1 MSVRE
6 AGRKGGKTTRA
17 RYGAEFFQEIG
28 AKGGKAVSER
38 YSNEHFREIGRK
50 GGRRV
55 AELIARAKP
64 GLFAQSGV
72 EEGPVEYANVD
83 LGDEVQ
89 VGGRPHG
96 LADQRPHLALGAEH
110 SDLDH
115 RAVPSFRLVR
125 RRWRP

>member
-1 MSVRE
+1 MAERERATQHDSSDQGNMSVRE

-55 AELIARAKP
+55 AELIARAK
-64 GLFAQSGV
+64 
-72 EEGPVEYANVD
+72 EM
-83 LGDEVQ
+83 DEAS
-89 VGGRPHG
+89 
-96 LADQRPHLALGAEH
+96 ADQEE
-110 SDLDH
+110 
-115 RAVPSFRLVR
+115 
-125 RRWRP
+125 

>member
-1 MSVRE
+1 MAELRGAGQNGSNDDGNMSVRE

-55 AELIARAKP
+55 AELIARAKGMDEP
-64 GLFAQSGV
+64 TGAQ
-72 EEGPVEYANVD
+72 
-83 LGDEVQ
+83 
-89 VGGRPHG
+89 GR
-96 LADQRPHLALGAEH
+96 E
-110 SDLDH
+110 
-115 RAVPSFRLVR
+115 
-125 RRWRP
+125 

>member
-1 MSVRE
+1 MAERRSANQNGSGDDGNMSVRE

-55 AELIARAKP
+55 AELIARAK
-64 GLFAQSGV
+64 GM
-72 EEGPVEYANVD
+72 D
-83 LGDEVQ
+83 DK
-89 VGGRPHG
+89 GGGQDR
-96 LADQRPHLALGAEH
+96 E
-110 SDLDH
+110 
-115 RAVPSFRLVR
+115 
-125 RRWRP
+125 

>member
-1 MSVRE
+1 MADRRTANNDASGDEVDGNMSVRE

-55 AELIARAKP
+55 AELIARAKRLDAQP
-64 GLFAQSGV
+64 GTDQ
-72 EEGPVEYANVD
+72 EE
-83 LGDEVQ
+83 
-89 VGGRPHG
+89 
-96 LADQRPHLALGAEH
+96 
-110 SDLDH
+110 
-115 RAVPSFRLVR
+115 
-125 RRWRP
+125 

>member
-1 MSVRE
+1 MAERRSADQTGSTDEGNMSVRE

-55 AELIARAKP
+55 AELIARAK
-64 GLFAQSGV
+64 GM
-72 EEGPVEYANVD
+72 
-83 LGDEVQ
+83 DERAT
-89 VGGRPHG
+89 G
-96 LADQRPHLALGAEH
+96 ADQERE
-110 SDLDH
+110 
-115 RAVPSFRLVR
+115 
-125 RRWRP
+125 

>member
-1 MSVRE
+1 MADRGSGDQNGTTNEGHMSVRE

-55 AELIARAKP
+55 AELIARAKELP
-64 GLFAQSGV
+64 
-72 EEGPVEYANVD
+72 EP
-83 LGDEVQ
+83 DE
-89 VGGRPHG
+89 R
-96 LADQRPHLALGAEH
+96 
-110 SDLDH
+110 
-115 RAVPSFRLVR
+115 
-125 RRWRP
+125 

>member
-1 MSVRE
+1 MAERESTDQNGSTVEGNMSVRE

-55 AELIARAKP
+55 AELIARAKRM
-64 GLFAQSGV
+64 
-72 EEGPVEYANVD
+72 
-83 LGDEVQ
+83 DEAK
-89 VGGRPHG
+89 G
-96 LADQRPHLALGAEH
+96 QRE
-110 SDLDH
+110 
-115 RAVPSFRLVR
+115 
-125 RRWRP
+125 